1 MYEECVTVNCNG
13 VVLFGV
19 QKEEVQRIEQMNA
32 DCCLQIQELEHCISS
47 RALSSCQL
55 QNT

>member
-1 MYEECVTVNCNG
+1 MYECVTVNCNG